1 MEGAEEIAEAP
12 EVEVVE
18 EAAVDELSEATKE
31 EDADVVVVAEVAAE
45 EVAAS
50 GPFVGGVVLQVNLVA
65 GLKSM
70 VKRARLS
77 DVA

>member
-1 MEGAEEIAEAP
+1 MFGCAEEIAEAP

-18 EAAVDELSEATKE
+18 LSAVFEHAEAAKE

-50 GPFVGGVVLQVNLVA
+50 GPFVGWGCLTGESRSWFEILGKAAPLV
-65 GLKSM
+65 
-70 VKRARLS
+70 
-77 DVA
+77 